1 MATNPI
7 SSESLTVNYQSLMKI
22 PVGDRVKVARMSSFA
37 EELMAA
43 LTPTQMALAFPDYYR
58 RQLPDISNFILANR
72 YLDSGGKFHQT
83 GGGAQGSAYPYYD
96 GPDGVNP
103 NARPGG
109 VPEPTVKEMKEKLLK
124 KGIDVDKTYE
134 AMKTG
139 ALLEGDD
146 RVKFMK
152 GMSDEELS
160 KMGLQRI
167 HDENGKTLIQM
178 SAVSAETMTN
188 EQLVSEMKK
197 EAASKE
203 GTYRPVYPL
212 SDIDLSPEVINTI
225 AGEALNNKES
235 IDGVINNMLN
245 RVGAEKNW
253 GNLRDVARSPGQY
266 EGYRNASDEQAE
278 FIRSRIKEI
287 ASGKVPSNIGA
298 ATEFRAQYYV
308 MGEGYGK
315 TFEREARKQGYLQPG
330 PNDNIYAE
338 TFPAGP
344 YAPRKAEEVEK
355 IKTENAAKINK
366 SYTPEEIAEFK
377 RLLMEKQQSEAKNK
391 LIKELYNR
399 PSMTSSDYIQAPF
412 DNRETTI
419 VPNQYTQ
426 DLPGGDSATR
436 NKKDVR
442 GIVFHKSPLSL
453 EQLQK
458 GEDARGSSYGYN
470 TAIISSYVDASG
482 NRLSEAEWK
491 RLSDS
496 EKQNYTEKAE
506 VHQIRSE
513 DVRPNQMKGSTS
525 SARSNI
531 GKELDNTNALGVV
544 TIGSDSPA
552 KQAAAQNYVADL
564 LARGVITEEAL
575 SSTYGHGEVQPDEG
589 RASLDPG
596 KTPEGSYMA
605 ESIRNNVD
613 EIKKKAEEIRKL
625 SLGGNVYGLN
635 EDLTLVETNTG
646 NPVAQV
652 NENEKLIKQGS
663 MMQVTPETKIVAEQ
677 LSDNT
682 SVNTTD
688 AEEPQT
694 SPEPTKLNKQV
705 ELPPQRETDN
715 MWRESINATAYDP
728 SPSYQRAMNK
738 AKYQNTF
745 LPDNSKN

>member
-1 MATNPI
+1 
-7 SSESLTVNYQSLMKI
+7 
-22 PVGDRVKVARMSSFA
+22 
-37 EELMAA
+37 
-43 LTPTQMALAFPDYYR
+43 
-58 RQLPDISNFILANR
+58 
-72 YLDSGGKFHQT
+72 
-83 GGGAQGSAYPYYD
+83 
-96 GPDGVNP
+96 
-103 NARPGG
+103 
-109 VPEPTVKEMKEKLLK
+109 
-124 KGIDVDKTYE
+124 
-134 AMKTG
+134 
-139 ALLEGDD
+139 
-146 RVKFMK
+146 
-152 GMSDEELS
+152 
-160 KMGLQRI
+160 MGLQRI

-377 RLLMEKQQSEAKNK
+377 RLLIEKQQSEAKNK

-399 PSMTSSDYIQAPF
+399 PSMTSSSAAVIDKEFKFTDKLGNLTPNLRTF
-412 DNRETTI
+412 D
-419 VPNQYTQ
+419 PNI
-426 DLPGGDSATR
+426 D
-436 NKKDVR
+436 
-442 GIVFHKSPLSL
+442 
-453 EQLQK
+453 
-458 GEDARGSSYGYN
+458 
-470 TAIISSYVDASG
+470 
-482 NRLSEAEWK
+482 
-491 RLSDS
+491 
-496 EKQNYTEKAE
+496 
-506 VHQIRSE
+506 
-513 DVRPNQMKGSTS
+513 
-525 SARSNI
+525 
-531 GKELDNTNALGVV
+531 
-544 TIGSDSPA
+544 
-552 KQAAAQNYVADL
+552 
-564 LARGVITEEAL
+564 
-575 SSTYGHGEVQPDEG
+575 
-589 RASLDPG
+589 DPG
-596 KTPEGSYMA
+596 KSSPGEFNYSLSQEGMQRFNLVDKNGKITPASVEKNLVEIETNSGVKVKIHKDIAENTRAFLNELEARGYPVRPDTAGYSYRGKNGGAGTGLSTHATGTTFDVNYQTNWGTMEGGNGKIDMPPDIEKLANYYGFSWGARFGDPMHFETMSPELHQEKLKQLQNEGYIEKKEEKEVETA
-605 ESIRNNVD
+605 VAQP
-613 EIKKKAEEIRKL
+613 EIPTPQKA
-625 SLGGNVYGLN
+625 LGGNVYGLN

-738 AKYQNTF
+738 AKYQNTERE
-745 LPDNSKN
+745 SRSWSRAKVS